1 MVPQSL
7 ILWGRPQTFRRGSF
21 MRGLS
26 QRLGIAAVWGTL
38 VMAGAVAGCS
48 SMSSNHVD
56 CNVVKLQQQA
66 GRSDAEIASALGA
79 SVGDVASCHGGE
91 KSGNATSSGAPGPY

>member
-1 MVPQSL
+1 
-7 ILWGRPQTFRRGSF
+7 

-26 QRLGIAAVWGTL
+26 QRLGIAAIWVTL

-56 CNVVKLQQQA
+56 CNVVTLQQQA
-66 GRSDAEIASALGA
+66 GRSDSEIASALGA
-79 SVGDVASCHGGE
+79 SVGDVQSCHGAE

>member
-1 MVPQSL
+1 M
-7 ILWGRPQTFRRGSF
+7 RR
-21 MRGLS
+21 LS

-38 VMAGAVAGCS
+38 VIAGAVAPGCS

-66 GRSDAEIASALGA
+66 GRSDSEIASALGA
-79 SVGDVASCHGGE
+79 SVSDVSSCHGPE
-91 KSGNATSSGAPGPY
+91 KSGNATSSGGPAPY

>member
-66 GRSDAEIASALGA
+66 GRSDGEIASALGV
-79 SVGDVASCHGGE
+79 SVSDVASCHGTE
-91 KSGNATSSGAPGPY
+91 KSGNATSGGGPAPY